1 MAATPNKVGSL
12 VSLDSSQ
19 GGKNEDR
26 FKLPRI
32 TGITNEIGSTNNY
45 YKKDKIRM
53 ARNFRRELEK
63 ATDGTPEPDLAD
75 NFDEEV

>member
-1 MAATPNKVGSL
+1 MSNVSKHVGSL
-12 VSLDSSQ
+12 VSIDSSQ
-19 GGKNEDR
+19 GGKDEDR

-53 ARNFRRELEK
+53 AKNFRRELEK
-63 ATDGTPEPDLAD
+63 AQEGGDPSDVLE
-75 NFDEEV
+75 